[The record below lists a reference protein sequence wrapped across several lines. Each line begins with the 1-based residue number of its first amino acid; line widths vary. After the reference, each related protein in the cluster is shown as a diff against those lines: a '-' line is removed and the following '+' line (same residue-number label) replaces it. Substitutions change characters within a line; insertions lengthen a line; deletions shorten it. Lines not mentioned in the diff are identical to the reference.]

1 MGDMRRTTMAET
13 ISDRHG
19 ASSGCR

>member
-1 MGDMRRTTMAET
+1 MFYLMLHV
-13 ISDRHG
+13 ISGSLSQWHG